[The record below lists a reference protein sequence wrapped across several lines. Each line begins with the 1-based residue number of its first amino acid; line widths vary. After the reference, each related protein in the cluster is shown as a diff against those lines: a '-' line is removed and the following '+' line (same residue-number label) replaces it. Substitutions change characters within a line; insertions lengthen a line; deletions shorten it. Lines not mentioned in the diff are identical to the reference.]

1 MNAREGDLGVVSLGV
16 VLNPGLGGITWVVSI
31 DRKRGGPW
39 LSPGIVRAE
48 QRESEEWSGR
58 SWRLPV

>member
-1 MNAREGDLGVVSLGV
+1 MNARERDLGVVSLGV

-39 LSPGIVRAE
+39 LS
-48 QRESEEWSGR
+48 QCEST
-58 SWRLPV
+58 